1 MKKLKLNISQQEE
14 QKKYNMQNH
23 RVYLAKSDLARGLD
37 FEYVKSNLLRI
48 PGIEIME
55 FGGGVE
61 PYECACTVYVHD
73 DCNQALHEHELAI
86 NKNVYNDLGNSSDVF
101 VYSGKMNHNH
111 YDDVELDTPL
121 FINTG
126 GVWIHD
132 EESWDNYGTLEIS
145 NEHHNLVLL
154 MNVSMSMGLKD
165 ITSFTKNSRHY
176 KPESKYA
183 MPPIPNM
190 DKRRSKGTTRL
201 DNNQESIKED
211 RMYSPPEYL
220 TQNTES
226 TSVRLKKKRRI

>member
-1 MKKLKLNISQQEE
+1 MKKLKLNISQQEQ

-48 PGIEIME
+48 QGIEIME
-55 FGGGVE
+55 FGGGID
-61 PYECACTVYVHD
+61 PSECACTVYVHD
-73 DCNQALHEHELAI
+73 DCNQALREHELSI
-86 NKNVYNDLGNSSDVF
+86 NKNVFNDLRNSGDVF
-101 VYSGKMNHNH
+101 VYSGKERSI
-111 YDDVELDTPL
+111 DSDIEEDTPS
-121 FINTG
+121 FIHTEE
-126 GVWIHD
+126 ID
-132 EESWDNYGTLEIS
+132 IYDKESWDDYGTL
-145 NEHHNLVLL
+145 VLSDKQNYSKL
-154 MNVSMSMGLKD
+154 LEEVSMAMGLNNV
-165 ITSFTKNSRHY
+165 TSFTKNSRHY

-211 RMYSPPEYL
+211 RMYSPPRYSA
-220 TQNTES
+220 QNTES